1 MLLFQLV
8 GRVLFVF
15 GSVLRFLGF
24 IAAIAALG
32 LHFLLFSVLPSQGE
46 ASPVFVPLWLQGGI
60 GGILLLWVG
69 TWLRRNRFLRSVP
82 RR

>member
-15 GSVLRFLGF
+15 GSVLRFLGV
-24 IAAIAALG
+24 IAAIAAFG
-32 LHFLLFSVLPSQGE
+32 LHFLLVSVVTSQGE

-69 TWLRRNRFLRSVP
+69 TWLRREFRPGRS
-82 RR
+82 

>member
-24 IAAIAALG
+24 IAFGAAIAALG

-69 TWLRRNRFLRSVP
+69 TWLRREFRPGRS
-82 RR
+82 